1 MSFSFCDQS
10 PDSLTTLLKKVNAV
24 KTINQENLAFIQSR
38 KGHDVITKQ
47 SFTLKT
53 KCSTNDDEDF
63 DDGTDEYGKLS
74 TQEQIELNTNK
85 QSENSKKAVATKKR
99 SKETYDDDQSKRKKF
114 KSQNTTFVLRQST

>member
-1 MSFSFCDQS
+1 M
-10 PDSLTTLLKKVNAV
+10 TV
-24 KTINQENLAFIQSR
+24 NQESTTFIQSR

-47 SFTLKT
+47 NFTLKT

-99 SKETYDDDQSKRKKF
+99 SMETYDDDQSKRKKF